1 MSGLVFE
8 ANARAPVS
16 APERADIA
24 CFVGFVRRRSG
35 APITAEIA
43 QWLFEQGWT
52 QAPTPR
58 VNPLDRFTP
67 LGNVP
72 VPIERWDDFEQIF
85 DWEGTYLGAA
95 VRSFFAQGGRKCYVV
110 RAGDPWPSGT
120 PQAARAPWLEMLLP
134 GTGELF
140 AASPHDRT
148 TWTGAAH
155 LFGLPDVSFLALP
168 DLAATVAVDAA
179 PLPPPVEP
187 PSGPEVFVDCSEPL
201 PAPPQSLL
209 SQEAAPHCDE
219 DGYEQWSHFLARV
232 RTLLSRHLR
241 EVQLVAAI
249 PLPSPEASASASAQ
263 TWIAEEAP
271 YPFLLAGGY
280 LPRIQSAF
288 VQLVYP
294 WARTP
299 GSAALPEGLES
310 PEGVLVGVLAR
321 NALMRGTFRSAM
333 NLGLVDV
340 HELVPLLDRGTV
352 AAPPPAA
359 LAQGPARSLQERV
372 SMLGPTPGG
381 LRLLSDVTTSPS
393 ESWRQAG
400 VNRLLS
406 TLLRASRRAG
416 LDVLFEP
423 SSERTWRALVTRIE
437 SILVRLWEVG
447 ALRGDSARESFQV
460 RCDRTTMTQDD
471 LDAGRLVAEL
481 VFDAA
486 AAIERIH
493 VVLTVVEA
501 GAVSLRAEGAP

>member
-8 ANARAPVS
+8 ANARVPVS

-24 CFVGFVRRRSG
+24 CFVGFVRRRPG
-35 APITAEIA
+35 TPISPEIA
-43 QWLFEQGWT
+43 QWLYEQGWT
-52 QAPTPR
+52 AAPTPR
-58 VNPLDRFTP
+58 VNPLDRFAP

-72 VPIERWDDFEQIF
+72 VPIERWSDFERLF

-110 RAGDPWPSGT
+110 RAGDPWPAGT
-120 PQAARAPWLEMLLP
+120 LRADRAPWLELLLP

-155 LFGLPDVSFLALP
+155 LFGLPDVSFLGLP
-168 DLAATVAVDAA
+168 DLAATVAGDAA
-179 PLPPPVEP
+179 PVQPPTEL
-187 PSGPEVFVDCSEPL
+187 STGPELFVDCSEPL
-201 PAPPQSLL
+201 PAQPQSLL
-209 SQEAAPHCDE
+209 SHEAAPRCDE
-219 DGYEQWSHFLARV
+219 DGYERWSRFLARV
-232 RTLLSRHLR
+232 KALLGRHLR

-249 PLPSPEASASASAQ
+249 PLPHPQAFASAGVR
-263 TWIAEEAP
+263 TWTAEEAP
-271 YPFLLAGGY
+271 YAFLIAGGY

-294 WARTP
+294 WIRTA
-299 GSAALPEGLES
+299 GSAALPEALES
-310 PEGVLVGVLAR
+310 PEGLLVGVLAR
-321 NALMRGTFRSAM
+321 NSLMRGTFRSAM
-333 NLGLVDV
+333 NLGLIDV
-340 HELVPLLDRGTV
+340 HELFPLLDRGTLTSL
-352 AAPPPAA
+352 PPAA
-359 LAQGPARSLQERV
+359 LGDQPARTLQERV
-372 SMLGPTPGG
+372 SVLGPTPGG

-423 SSERTWRALVTRIE
+423 SSERTWRALATRIE
-437 SILVRLWEVG
+437 SILVRFWEVG
-447 ALRGDSARESFQV
+447 ALRGQSAREAFQV

-481 VFDAA
+481 VFDAS

-493 VVLTVVEA
+493 VVLTVAEA
-501 GAVSLRAEGAP
+501 GAISLQAEGAP